1 MKKVLLGVVALLFMS
16 GCFAVVDDS
25 SGERK
30 VKSFMITQEETL
42 SIVEK
47 ADQKPLEEKNVIY
60 PFKAKNSQ

>member
-1 MKKVLLGVVALLFMS
+1 MKKILLGIAALLFIN

-42 SIVEK
+42 DIVEK
-47 ADQKPLEEKNVIY
+47 ANEKPLEDKSIIY
-60 PFKAKNSQ
+60 PFKAKK